1 MKLFSSLY
9 WLLRLLV
16 LSRSQLVLETL
27 ALRQQLAVLSR
38 ERPRPKLR
46 RRDRL
51 FWVCLSKL

>member
-1 MKLFSSLY
+1 MKLLLSIH

-16 LSRSQLVLETL
+16 LSRSQLVLENL

-46 RRDRL
+46 RWDRL

>member
-1 MKLFSSLY
+1 MKLLAIVP

-16 LSRSQLVLETL
+16 LSRSQLVLENL

-38 ERPRPKLR
+38 ERPRPALR

-51 FWVCLSKL
+51 F